1 MAKTSAAV
9 RGVGIGVGVGTGVAV
24 GVALG
29 SGVGVGVDVG
39 VSVGVAVGTGVDVR
53 VAVGRAVG
61 GGVTVGE
68 TVAVG
73 ARARSVVG
81 GGVGSESPHVTPM
94 TASKPTSTKMRCR
107 LMSLYPDTARSLRLV
122 WRGRRAGRRHHIET
136 PAPCQTAPPR
146 GGRTCECLTLA
157 LCGTMGWDF
166 PEPRGLVEK

>member
-1 MAKTSAAV
+1 M
-9 RGVGIGVGVGTGVAV
+9 

-29 SGVGVGVDVG
+29 SGVGVGADVG
-39 VSVGVAVGTGVDVR
+39 VSVGRAVGTGVETG
-53 VAVGRAVG
+53 VAVGRAVGVGVG

-68 TVAVG
+68 TVAFG
-73 ARARSVVG
+73 ARASSVAG

-136 PAPCQTAPPR
+136 PAPCQTALPR
-146 GGRTCECLTLA
+146 GGRICECLTLA